1 LLIEIVKNN
10 LYLIIEMK
18 IVIATH
24 NKDKLKELKRGF
36 SELNI
41 ELLDL
46 SSFPE
51 IGEIIEDG
59 ETLRENAYIKAKTV
73 FDITGLPAIADDT
86 GLEVD
91 FLDGKPGVYTARYAG
106 ENCTYQDNMNKLL
119 KVMKNVPEIKRGAQ
133 FRTSM
138 VFLDKKKELFSD
150 GKVKGIISEK
160 IKGVAGFGYDPLFY
174 VCTEGKTFA
183 EMSMERKNIIS
194 HRGLA
199 IKALNS
205 KLNSYLKTLNK
216 ETA

>member
-1 LLIEIVKNN
+1 
-10 LYLIIEMK
+10 MK

-24 NKDKLKELKRGF
+24 NKDKLKELKEGF
-36 SELNI
+36 SELNV

-59 ETLRENAYIKAKTV
+59 DTLRKNAYIKAKTV
-73 FDITGLPAIADDT
+73 LDITGFPAIADDT

-91 FLDGKPGVYTARYAG
+91 FLDGKPGVYTARFAG
-106 ENCTYQDNMNKLL
+106 ENCTYQDNVNKLL
-119 KVMKNVPEIKRGAQ
+119 KVMENVPESERGAQ
-133 FRTSM
+133 FKTSM
-138 VFLDKKKELFSD
+138 VFLDKKRELFSD
-150 GKVKGIISEK
+150 GKVKGLISKK
-160 IKGVAGFGYDPLFY
+160 IKGLAGFGYDPLFY
-174 VCTEGKTFA
+174 VLNEGKTFA

-205 KLNSYLKTLNK
+205 KLNSYLKILKK